1 MPERILGIDPGTHKM
16 GYGIVD
22 ARGPDYYHLASGA
35 LSASRSE
42 WLGGRLWKLLQDLL
56 NLIDEYKPTALAV
69 EQPFVPRGQ
78 TDSPRSNMASALAIG
93 QAEALVLI
101 AAAARDLP
109 LERYAPSQI
118 KKAVSNDGRGSK
130 LQIQEM
136 VRLILNLAEAPQPV
150 DATDALAVAIC
161 HLQSQH
167 VKTLIE
173 AGRK

>member
-1 MPERILGIDPGTHKM
+1 MPERILGIDPGTHNM
-16 GYGIVD
+16 GYGIID
-22 ARGPDYYHLASGA
+22 AMGPDYYHVASGA
-35 LSASRSE
+35 LRPSRSE
-42 WLGGRLWKLLQDLL
+42 WLGGRLWRLLQDLL

-69 EQPFVPRGQ
+69 ERPFVPRGQ
-78 TDSPRSNMASALAIG
+78 SDSQRSNVASALAIG

-109 LERYAPSQI
+109 LERYAPGEI

-130 LQIQEM
+130 LQVQEM
-136 VRLILNLAEAPQPV
+136 VRLILRLAEPPQPL

-167 VKTLIE
+167 VRELVE
-173 AGRK
+173 ASRK

>member
-1 MPERILGIDPGTHKM
+1 
-16 GYGIVD
+16 
-22 ARGPDYYHLASGA
+22 
-35 LSASRSE
+35 
-42 WLGGRLWKLLQDLL
+42 
-56 NLIDEYKPTALAV
+56 
-69 EQPFVPRGQ
+69 
-78 TDSPRSNMASALAIG
+78 MASALAIG

-136 VRLILNLAEAPQPV
+136 VRLILNLAEAPQPI